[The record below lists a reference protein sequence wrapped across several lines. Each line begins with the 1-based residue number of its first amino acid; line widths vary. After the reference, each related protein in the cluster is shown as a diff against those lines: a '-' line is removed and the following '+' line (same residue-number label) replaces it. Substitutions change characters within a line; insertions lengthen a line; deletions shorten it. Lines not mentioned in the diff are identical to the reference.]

1 MNYTEFINAVKE
13 EVGEHLEPDIIVELH
28 TAKKN
33 NGTIRKGLMIARKG
47 VNVSPAIYLEEFYEE
62 YKKGKSISLLAET
75 IRQIYEQVKVQNS
88 YSCDNIFSYEKV
100 KEKIVYK
107 VVQRESNEELLK
119 EVPYETFLDLALV
132 FYVLLEAT
140 PFGNATLLVK
150 NEHLKEWGVE
160 KEELLRAAEENTPR
174 MLPLRF
180 EKLTNFMYVMTNQ
193 PQNLGACAVCYPD
206 ACKKAREIIGEN
218 FYVIPSSIHEMILIP
233 ESYGL
238 NRVQLE
244 MMSGEI
250 NSEDVEKE
258 EVLSGNVYYYSGKE
272 ERLFL

>member
-13 EVGEHLEPDIIVELH
+13 EVKEHLEPDIIVELH
-28 TAKKN
+28 TAMKN
-33 NGTIRKGLMIARKG
+33 NGTIRKGLMIGRRG
-47 VNVSPAIYLEEFYEE
+47 VNVSPAIYLEEFYEQ
-62 YKKGKSISLLAET
+62 YLKGKSISLLVET
-75 IRQIYEQVKVQNS
+75 IQQIYEQVKVQNS

-107 VVQRESNEELLK
+107 LIQREANENLLG
-119 EVPYETFLDLALV
+119 EVPYEEFLDLALV

-150 NEHLKEWGVE
+150 NEHLGEWGVS
-160 KEELLRAAEENTPR
+160 KEEIMKAAEKNTPKL
-174 MLPLRF
+174 LPLRF
-180 EKLTNFMYVMTNQ
+180 EKLANFMYVMTNQ
-193 PQNLGACAVCYPD
+193 PQNLGACTVCYPE
-206 ACKKAREIIGEN
+206 ACKKARETIGEN

-238 NRVQLE
+238 NRLQLE
-244 MMSGEI
+244 IMAGEI
-250 NSEDVEKE
+250 NSEDVEEE

-272 ERLFL
+272 GRLIL